1 MNSYIF
7 RLAQELEM
15 TSDDG
20 ELDFEFKLREKEL
33 DLELGTLMLALF
45 SNIISSAE
53 TVNLCD

>member
-1 MNSYIF
+1 
-7 RLAQELEM
+7 M

-45 SNIISSAE
+45 
-53 TVNLCD
+53 